1 MARGLVTLSIPD
13 VAREAGVSVPTV
25 YRHFRTKHDLVA
37 AVYPHV
43 AARAGINQPQPPG
56 TVDELRDGVRSY
68 FASLDTLDEATRAA
82 MASPASDAMRRI
94 TMSNRVAIWRRL
106 VDSIQPSPSEAD
118 RDRITR
124 LLVVLT
130 TSASQRMWNDHLG
143 ASVDQAAD
151 DIDWVVRAASPRRAS
166 RRASDEPG
174 VGSTVGRRSS
184 DRRRP
189 RSAARPR
196 AWESC
201 SHRACA
207 SPMGWC

>member
-1 MARGLVTLSIPD
+1 MTRIANKTGRSYRSELRAQQAEETRGRILDATVRVMARGLVTLSIPE

-56 TVDELRDGVRSY
+56 SVEELRDGVRAY
-68 FASLDTLDEATRAA
+68 FASLDSLGEDGRAA

-94 TMSNRVAIWRRL
+94 TMPNRVAMWRHV
-106 VDSIQPSPSEAD
+106 VDSIEPPPSEAD
-118 RDRITR
+118 RDRIIR

-130 TSASQRMWNDHLG
+130 SSASQRMWNDHLG

-151 DIDWVVRAASPRRAS
+151 DIDWVVRAAVAAS
-166 RRASDEPG
+166 KP
-174 VGSTVGRRSS
+174 
-184 DRRRP
+184 
-189 RSAARPR
+189 ARTR
-196 AWESC
+196 
-201 SHRACA
+201 
-207 SPMGWC
+207 